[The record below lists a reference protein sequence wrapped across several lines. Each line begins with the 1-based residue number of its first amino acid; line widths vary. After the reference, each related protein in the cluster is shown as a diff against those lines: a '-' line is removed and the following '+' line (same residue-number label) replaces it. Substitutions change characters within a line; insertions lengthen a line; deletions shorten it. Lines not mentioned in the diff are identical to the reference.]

1 MMKSNSN
8 NSPNK
13 MEKSFTFLKSCCV
26 GSPAN
31 FNDTIKERGIN
42 SHIEGDTA
50 SGLRE
55 FLRLVLYLHIFGEIF
70 TDAADF
76 SPEWGS
82 REVDRG

>member
-1 MMKSNSN
+1 MVKSNSN
-8 NSPNK
+8 NSLHK
-13 MEKSFTFLKSCCV
+13 MEKSFTFLKSHCV
-26 GSPAN
+26 CSPAN
-31 FNDTIKERGIN
+31 FSDTIKKRGIN

-50 SGLRE
+50 SDFGDLS
-55 FLRLVLYLHIFGEIF
+55 RLVLYLLIYGEIF